1 MGLLQKTAFC
11 HKLPHLFDK
20 FHHKNLLQILDLNVP
35 TTQLFM
41 YTLFVR
47 ACVLFEGTFSLW
59 VFLNKIHTTFYKQ
72 HFYKQHQAEI
82 DKKISKS

>member
-72 HFYKQHQAEI
+72 RFYKQHQAEI